1 MSKPGST
8 PPKVWVSAVDF
19 EDWQEQFN
27 GHCTCYLDRYV
38 METRYSADCPHHGE
52 RVCKRHPDCKCPK
65 HQNPVNPKDLVDR
78 NPPPAHYATGIEP
91 WDYMESHGLDYWEG
105 NVIKYVTRA
114 GKKSDGEA
122 SALVDYRKA
131 RDYLNYLILREE
143 VK

>member
-8 PPKVWVSAVDF
+8 PPKMWASSADF
-19 EDWQEQFN
+19 ADWQL
-27 GHCTCYLDRYV
+27 GLLGCTCYLDRYA
-38 METRYSADCPHHGE
+38 METRFSADCPFHGE
-52 RVCKRHPDCKCPK
+52 RVRPPV
-65 HQNPVNPKDLVDR
+65 NPVNPKDLVDR
-78 NPPPAHYATGIEP
+78 NPPPAHYAAGIEP